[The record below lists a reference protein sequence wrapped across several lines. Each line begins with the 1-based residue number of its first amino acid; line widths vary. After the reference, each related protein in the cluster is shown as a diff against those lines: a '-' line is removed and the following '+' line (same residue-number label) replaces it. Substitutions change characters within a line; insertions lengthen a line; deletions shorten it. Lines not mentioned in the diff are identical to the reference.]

1 MRDPNAWTDPENFW
15 PERFEGSNI
24 DVSGRDFQFIPFG
37 SGRRGCPGIQ
47 LGLTVIRLVVVQLV
61 HCFDWKLPN
70 RMLPS
75 DLDMAEKFGLTMP
88 RLNRLIV
95 IPNYRLYSDSDY

>member
-1 MRDPNAWTDPENFW
+1 M
-15 PERFEGSNI
+15 I

-75 DLDMAEKFGLTMP
+75 DLDMTEKFGLTMP
-88 RLNRLIV
+88 RLNR
-95 IPNYRLYSDSDY
+95 